1 MDTRSNLS
9 TQKVVVSS
17 IESLRQPIA
26 DADVEIVQL
35 GKGQLTGSL
44 TKTVLERLAFSKTNF
59 SLPLRTTGSLGT
71 ANLTICMLLNSEGA
85 SSSWARELN
94 NGDVF
99 FTSPGKNFDAL
110 FGARSEV
117 AGISIH
123 PDDIAAAF
131 PDEPILANVAFWTQN
146 HQFACDPALRQAV
159 TVRVRAI
166 SSMLESYDMLS
177 SEGANFWQ
185 RCLIEAFTS
194 PFINALSDDRPHVPS
209 ALRIVRDAEDYLDR
223 HAHRAVHVSELCVHL
238 HISRRSLHRAF
249 HDILG
254 IGPIAFLRHRRLC
267 STHTRLL
274 HARSSH
280 VRVTDIATEFGFLE
294 LGRFSHYYATL
305 FGESPSQTLSRT
317 SETIDF
323 PVKGQA

>member
-35 GKGQLTGSL
+35 GNGQLTGSL
-44 TKTVLERLAFSKTNF
+44 TKTVLERLAFSKTDF
-59 SLPLRTTGSLGT
+59 SLPLRTTGSLGST
-71 ANLTICMLLNSEGA
+71 NLTICMLLNSEGA

-94 NGDVF
+94 NGDIF
-99 FTSPGKNFDAL
+99 FTSPGRNFDAL

-117 AGISIH
+117 AGISIR

-131 PDEPILANVAFWTQN
+131 PDEPVLADIEFWNQN
-146 HQFACDPALRQAV
+146 HQFACDPALRQIV
-159 TVRVRAI
+159 TTRVQAI
-166 SSMLESYDMLS
+166 SAMLESYQALS
-177 SEGANFWQ
+177 SDGADFWQ

-194 PFINALSDDRPHVPS
+194 PFIHSLSDEIARVPA

-223 HAHRAVHVSELCVHL
+223 HSHRAVHVSELCVHL
-238 HISRRSLHRAF
+238 RISRRSLHRAF

-274 HARSSH
+274 HARSSQ
-280 VRVTDIATEFGFLE
+280 VRVTDVAIEFGFLE

-305 FGESPSQTLSRT
+305 FGESPSQTLNRAT
-317 SETIDF
+317 DTH
-323 PVKGQA
+323 

>member
-35 GKGQLTGSL
+35 GNGQLTGSL
-44 TKTVLERLAFSKTNF
+44 TKTVFERLAFSKTNF

-71 ANLTICMLLNSEGA
+71 TNLTICMLLNSEGT
-85 SSSWARELN
+85 SSSWARELG
-94 NGDVF
+94 NGDIF
-99 FTSPGKNFDAL
+99 FTSPGRNFDAL
-110 FGARSEV
+110 FGAQSEV
-117 AGISIH
+117 AGLSIL
-123 PDDIAAAF
+123 PDEIAAAF
-131 PDEPILANVAFWTQN
+131 PNEPVLADVGFWMQN
-146 HQFACDPALRQAV
+146 HQFACEPALRQAV
-159 TVRVRAI
+159 TTRVRAI
-166 SSMLESYDMLS
+166 SSMLESYDALS
-177 SEGANFWQ
+177 SEGADFWQ
-185 RCLIEAFTS
+185 RCLIDAFTA
-194 PFINALSDDRPHVPS
+194 PFIRSLSSERPHVPS

-223 HAHRAVHVSELCVHL
+223 HAHRAVHVSELCTHL

-274 HARSSH
+274 HARSSQ
-280 VRVTDIATEFGFLE
+280 VRVTGIATEFGFLE

-305 FGESPSQTLSRT
+305 FGESPSQTLNRAGSG
-317 SETIDF
+317 DYLH
-323 PVKGQA
+323 VKIQA